1 MTYLTPD
8 ELDAVQSS
16 GLDPFTPYV
25 IEDVS
30 MKPLRTLLPGLN
42 LLIGQYYGGCTYGGR
57 EYYYIPTTDEL
68 IREDVVRWIMAR
80 RKEAQRA
87 AREATEAKQMEM
99 L

>member
-8 ELDAVQSS
+8 ELDAVQVS

-25 IEDVS
+25 IQGVS
-30 MKPLRTLLPGLN
+30 QSQFSIARHF
-42 LLIGQYYGGCTYGGR
+42 GGCTYGGR

-68 IREDVVRWIMAR
+68 IREDVVRWVTTR

-87 AREATEAKQMEM
+87 ALEANKATQMEM
-99 L
+99 F

>member
-1 MTYLTPD
+1 MSFLTTD
-8 ELDAVQSS
+8 ELAAVQSS

-25 IEDVS
+25 IGGVS
-30 MKPLRTLLPGLN
+30 QSQLSIARH
-42 LLIGQYYGGCTYGGR
+42 YGGCTYGGR

-68 IREDVVRWIMAR
+68 IREDVVKWVTTR

-99 L
+99 W